1 MNALLTYLAGSALML
16 VLLWTGFRLLFYAQK
31 TLRVNRV
38 LLTVILA
45 FSVTAP
51 LLLSPVR
58 LPVPERL
65 PDLAGLMS
73 VRDAVSEASVP
84 AGQGG
89 QEGVRL
95 ESVLTWAY
103 AAGAVAVLF
112 VRVLLPLLS
121 VALLLRRGRVSVYVA
136 GGRRIRVARVPGAA
150 PMSWMG
156 IVILPS
162 GKEFGDDSCVLRHE
176 LAHVLLGHSPVI
188 LFSSLLLCLQWF
200 NPAAWM
206 LLRDLEQ
213 NCEFEAD
220 DAVLRSGADR
230 CGYQMEL
237 VGRASD
243 GRSLPLASMFR
254 HSGLF
259 RRIWMIQK
267 EMPASRVYLRL
278 MYVLPVTAAAVL
290 FFSTPSGE
298 IRAHGAVR
306 ETGPQ
311 AVIGREQPS
320 LSMER
325 DVTSPFERWL
335 MDSIEYSDSGQTASE
350 VSLKCT
356 FRTGPDGQVRNAMIM
371 LRGADNEGS
380 ARSMLMDAVVNM
392 PPVWS
397 PGRIGEEPVSL
408 SQELPLMLQMSTRS

>member
-1 MNALLTYLAGSALML
+1 
-16 VLLWTGFRLLFYAQK
+16 
-31 TLRVNRV
+31 
-38 LLTVILA
+38 
-45 FSVTAP
+45 
-51 LLLSPVR
+51 
-58 LPVPERL
+58 
-65 PDLAGLMS
+65 MS
-73 VRDAVSEASVP
+73 
-84 AGQGG
+84 
-89 QEGVRL
+89 
-95 ESVLTWAY
+95 
-103 AAGAVAVLF
+103 
-112 VRVLLPLLS
+112 
-121 VALLLRRGRVSVYVA
+121 
-136 GGRRIRVARVPGAA
+136 
-150 PMSWMG
+150 SWMG

-188 LFSSLLLCLQWF
+188 LFSNLLLCLQWF

-220 DAVLRSGADR
+220 DAVLRVLRSGVDR

-278 MYVLPVTAAAVL
+278 MYVLPVAAAAVL
-290 FFSTPSGE
+290 LFSTPSGE
-298 IRAHGAVR
+298 MRAHGAVR

-311 AVIGREQPS
+311 TVIGREQPS

-335 MDSIEYSDSGQTASE
+335 MDSTEYSDSGQAASE

>member
-16 VLLWTGFRLLFYAQK
+16 V
-31 TLRVNRV
+31 
-38 LLTVILA
+38 
-45 FSVTAP
+45 
-51 LLLSPVR
+51 
-58 LPVPERL
+58 
-65 PDLAGLMS
+65 
-73 VRDAVSEASVP
+73 RDAVSEVSVP

-89 QEGVRL
+89 QEEVRL

-188 LFSSLLLCLQWF
+188 LFSNLLLCLQWF

-220 DAVLRSGADR
+220 DAVLRSGVDR

-237 VGRASD
+237 VGRAS
-243 GRSLPLASMFR
+243 
-254 HSGLF
+254 
-259 RRIWMIQK
+259 
-267 EMPASRVYLRL
+267 
-278 MYVLPVTAAAVL
+278 
-290 FFSTPSGE
+290 
-298 IRAHGAVR
+298 
-306 ETGPQ
+306 
-311 AVIGREQPS
+311 
-320 LSMER
+320 
-325 DVTSPFERWL
+325 
-335 MDSIEYSDSGQTASE
+335 
-350 VSLKCT
+350 
-356 FRTGPDGQVRNAMIM
+356 DGQVRNAMIM

-408 SQELPLMLQMSTRS
+408 SQELPLMLQMSARS

>member
-1 MNALLTYLAGSALML
+1 MNALLTYLTGSALML
-16 VLLWTGFRLLFYAQK
+16 VLLWIGFRLLFYAQK

-136 GGRRIRVARVPGAA
+136 GGRRIRVAIVPGAA

-176 LAHVLLGHSPVI
+176 LAHVLPFPTCFCACSGSIRRHGCCSGI
-188 LFSSLLLCLQWF
+188 WSRTASS
-200 NPAAWM
+200 
-206 LLRDLEQ
+206 
-213 NCEFEAD
+213 
-220 DAVLRSGADR
+220 
-230 CGYQMEL
+230 
-237 VGRASD
+237 
-243 GRSLPLASMFR
+243 
-254 HSGLF
+254 
-259 RRIWMIQK
+259 
-267 EMPASRVYLRL
+267 RL
-278 MYVLPVTAAAVL
+278 MTLCSVPGWTGAAIRWSLWAGLRTAGHFRWPVCSATAV
-290 FFSTPSGE
+290 
-298 IRAHGAVR
+298 
-306 ETGPQ
+306 
-311 AVIGREQPS
+311 
-320 LSMER
+320 
-325 DVTSPFERWL
+325 
-335 MDSIEYSDSGQTASE
+335 
-350 VSLKCT
+350 C
-356 FRTGPDGQVRNAMIM
+356 
-371 LRGADNEGS
+371 S
-380 ARSMLMDAVVNM
+380 A
-392 PPVWS
+392 
-397 PGRIGEEPVSL
+397 GYG
-408 SQELPLMLQMSTRS
+408 

>member
-89 QEGVRL
+89 QEEVRL

-121 VALLLRRGRVSVYVA
+121 VALLLRRGRVSVNVA

-156 IVILPS
+156 IVI
-162 GKEFGDDSCVLRHE
+162 
-176 LAHVLLGHSPVI
+176 
-188 LFSSLLLCLQWF
+188 SLLQLASVSAVVQSGGMD
-200 NPAAWM
+200 AAPG
-206 LLRDLEQ
+206 
-213 NCEFEAD
+213 
-220 DAVLRSGADR
+220 SGA
-230 CGYQMEL
+230 EL
-237 VGRASD
+237 
-243 GRSLPLASMFR
+243 
-254 HSGLF
+254 
-259 RRIWMIQK
+259 
-267 EMPASRVYLRL
+267 RV
-278 MYVLPVTAAAVL
+278 
-290 FFSTPSGE
+290 
-298 IRAHGAVR
+298 
-306 ETGPQ
+306 
-311 AVIGREQPS
+311 
-320 LSMER
+320 
-325 DVTSPFERWL
+325 
-335 MDSIEYSDSGQTASE
+335 
-350 VSLKCT
+350 
-356 FRTGPDGQVRNAMIM
+356 
-371 LRGADNEGS
+371 RG
-380 ARSMLMDAVVNM
+380 
-392 PPVWS
+392 
-397 PGRIGEEPVSL
+397 
-408 SQELPLMLQMSTRS
+408 

>member
-1 MNALLTYLAGSALML
+1 
-16 VLLWTGFRLLFYAQK
+16 
-31 TLRVNRV
+31 
-38 LLTVILA
+38 
-45 FSVTAP
+45 
-51 LLLSPVR
+51 
-58 LPVPERL
+58 
-65 PDLAGLMS
+65 
-73 VRDAVSEASVP
+73 
-84 AGQGG
+84 
-89 QEGVRL
+89 
-95 ESVLTWAY
+95 
-103 AAGAVAVLF
+103 
-112 VRVLLPLLS
+112 
-121 VALLLRRGRVSVYVA
+121 
-136 GGRRIRVARVPGAA
+136 
-150 PMSWMG
+150 
-156 IVILPS
+156 
-162 GKEFGDDSCVLRHE
+162 
-176 LAHVLLGHSPVI
+176 
-188 LFSSLLLCLQWF
+188 
-200 NPAAWM
+200 M

-220 DAVLRSGADR
+220 DAVLRSGVDR

-278 MYVLPVTAAAVL
+278 MYVLPVAAAAVL
-290 FFSTPSGE
+290 FF
-298 IRAHGAVR
+298 
-306 ETGPQ
+306 
-311 AVIGREQPS
+311 REQPS

-335 MDSIEYSDSGQTASE
+335 MDSIEYSDSGQAASE

>member
-121 VALLLRRGRVSVYVA
+121 VALLLRRTA
-136 GGRRIRVARVPGAA
+136 GHFR
-150 PMSWMG
+150 W
-156 IVILPS
+156 
-162 GKEFGDDSCVLRHE
+162 
-176 LAHVLLGHSPVI
+176 PVC
-188 LFSSLLLCLQWF
+188 S
-200 NPAAWM
+200 AT
-206 LLRDLEQ
+206 
-213 NCEFEAD
+213 
-220 DAVLRSGADR
+220 AVCSA
-230 CGYQMEL
+230 GY
-237 VGRASD
+237 G
-243 GRSLPLASMFR
+243 
-254 HSGLF
+254 
-259 RRIWMIQK
+259 
-267 EMPASRVYLRL
+267 
-278 MYVLPVTAAAVL
+278 
-290 FFSTPSGE
+290 
-298 IRAHGAVR
+298 
-306 ETGPQ
+306 
-311 AVIGREQPS
+311 
-320 LSMER
+320 
-325 DVTSPFERWL
+325 
-335 MDSIEYSDSGQTASE
+335 
-350 VSLKCT
+350 
-356 FRTGPDGQVRNAMIM
+356 
-371 LRGADNEGS
+371 
-380 ARSMLMDAVVNM
+380 
-392 PPVWS
+392 
-397 PGRIGEEPVSL
+397 
-408 SQELPLMLQMSTRS
+408 

>member
-16 VLLWTGFRLLFYAQK
+16 V
-31 TLRVNRV
+31 
-38 LLTVILA
+38 
-45 FSVTAP
+45 
-51 LLLSPVR
+51 
-58 LPVPERL
+58 
-65 PDLAGLMS
+65 
-73 VRDAVSEASVP
+73 RDAVSEVSVP

-89 QEGVRL
+89 QEEVRL

-188 LFSSLLLCLQWF
+188 LFSNLLLCLQWF

-220 DAVLRSGADR
+220 DAMTLCSVPGWTGAAIRWSLWAGLRTAGHFRWPVCSATAV
-230 CGYQMEL
+230 CSAGY
-237 VGRASD
+237 G
-243 GRSLPLASMFR
+243 
-254 HSGLF
+254 
-259 RRIWMIQK
+259 
-267 EMPASRVYLRL
+267 
-278 MYVLPVTAAAVL
+278 
-290 FFSTPSGE
+290 
-298 IRAHGAVR
+298 
-306 ETGPQ
+306 
-311 AVIGREQPS
+311 
-320 LSMER
+320 
-325 DVTSPFERWL
+325 
-335 MDSIEYSDSGQTASE
+335 
-350 VSLKCT
+350 
-356 FRTGPDGQVRNAMIM
+356 
-371 LRGADNEGS
+371 
-380 ARSMLMDAVVNM
+380 
-392 PPVWS
+392 
-397 PGRIGEEPVSL
+397 
-408 SQELPLMLQMSTRS
+408 

>member
-1 MNALLTYLAGSALML
+1 ML
-16 VLLWTGFRLLFYAQK
+16 RR
-31 TLRVNRV
+31 LRVNRV

-73 VRDAVSEASVP
+73 VRDAVSEVSVP

-176 LAHVLLGHSPVI
+176 LAHVLLGHSPVM
-188 LFSSLLLCLQWF
+188 LFSNLLLCLQWF

-220 DAVLRSGADR
+220 DAVLRSGVDR

-237 VGRASD
+237 VGRAS
-243 GRSLPLASMFR
+243 
-254 HSGLF
+254 
-259 RRIWMIQK
+259 
-267 EMPASRVYLRL
+267 
-278 MYVLPVTAAAVL
+278 
-290 FFSTPSGE
+290 
-298 IRAHGAVR
+298 
-306 ETGPQ
+306 
-311 AVIGREQPS
+311 
-320 LSMER
+320 
-325 DVTSPFERWL
+325 
-335 MDSIEYSDSGQTASE
+335 
-350 VSLKCT
+350 
-356 FRTGPDGQVRNAMIM
+356 DGQVRNAMIM